1 MYRKFKGLNGF
12 NNKLICLLFV
22 EKNLKEVLFLQLIF
36 FFKKKGYVL
45 QAYPCNIFSF
55 FLKKKRN
62 NKGSIID

>member
-36 FFKKKGYVL
+36 FLKKKGYVL
-45 QAYPCNIFSF
+45 QAYPCNVFSF
-55 FLKKKRN
+55 F
-62 NKGSIID
+62 

>member
-1 MYRKFKGLNGF
+1 MYRKFKGLKGF

-22 EKNLKEVLFLQLIF
+22 EKNVKEVLLLQVIF
-36 FFKKKGYVL
+36 FKKKKGYVL

-55 FLKKKRN
+55 FKKKRN